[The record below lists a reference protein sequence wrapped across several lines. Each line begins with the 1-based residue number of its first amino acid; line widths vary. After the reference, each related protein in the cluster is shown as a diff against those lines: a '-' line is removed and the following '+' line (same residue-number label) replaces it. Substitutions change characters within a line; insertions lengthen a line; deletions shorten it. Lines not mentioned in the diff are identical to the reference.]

1 MIFKII
7 YGQLNI
13 AIIFLNGCLSNANS
27 LRSGN
32 KLLTNKS
39 FNATIDCKAAVL
51 DFCHNMPIR
60 YPKLSS
66 YVKVL
71 PESIMS
77 MLKFYHSKYHQTRF
91 ETRTFVKCLRQILPS
106 KFYYPFR
113 WFCAL
118 SNNLSLAN
126 LSNFSGVSA
135 GTSTI
140 LNQSVLLGTINL
152 ELDTDERSV
161 TLSGSWLDF
170 CYQFCLFNNNLFSD
184 SESEVSDSL
193 FSLMLSSSSPQQHHP
208 FSSSSSSPST
218 SSGTSSSSLTTIAS
232 SSPKPI
238 PFMNFYQIS
247 TKILSNFE
255 SSSNSCS
262 LLSSSLSIPSTSF
275 KSSSVAPNAN
285 ASRRNISSTPLV
297 FGLLL
302 LVLLVSFY
310 LLYLFVI

>member
-1 MIFKII
+1 M
-7 YGQLNI
+7 
-13 AIIFLNGCLSNANS
+13 
-27 LRSGN
+27 
-32 KLLTNKS
+32 
-39 FNATIDCKAAVL
+39 V
-51 DFCHNMPIR
+51 
-60 YPKLSS
+60 
-66 YVKVL
+66 
-71 PESIMS
+71 
-77 MLKFYHSKYHQTRF
+77 
-91 ETRTFVKCLRQILPS
+91 
-106 KFYYPFR
+106 
-113 WFCAL
+113 FCAL

-170 CYQFCLFNNNLFSD
+170 LLSIFASLTTTSFSD
-184 SESEVSDSL
+184 SESEVSSDSL
-193 FSLMLSSSSPQQHHP
+193 SFSLMLSSSSSTTSSSDT

-218 SSGTSSSSLTTIAS
+218 SSGTSSSSSSLTTIASSSSSSLTTIAS

-238 PFMNFYQIS
+238 PFMNLLKSALKF
-247 TKILSNFE
+247 LSNFE

-297 FGLLL
+297 FLAFAFAGVAGFFLSFCISLSFELAFFDFCCDLVWLSFCKFNLLNIL
-302 LVLLVSFY
+302 SFNEDKFKPE
-310 LLYLFVI
+310 LMTDTVKTE

>member
-1 MIFKII
+1 MKYTFSSDL
-7 YGQLNI
+7 QNNI
-13 AIIFLNGCLSNANS
+13 WPTEYRYHLFLNGCLSNANS

-91 ETRTFVKCLRQILPS
+91 ETRTSFVKCLRQILPS

-126 LSNFSGVSA
+126 LSNFFWCFCWDFDNIKPICS
-135 GTSTI
+135 I
-140 LNQSVLLGTINL
+140 RTINL

-170 CYQFCLFNNNLFSD
+170 CYQFCLFNNNLFQTQNL
-184 SESEVSDSL
+184 EVSSDSL
-193 FSLMLSSSSPQQHHP
+193 SFSLMLSSSSSSTTSSSDT
-208 FSSSSSSPST
+208 FSSSSSS
-218 SSGTSSSSLTTIAS
+218 
-232 SSPKPI
+232 
-238 PFMNFYQIS
+238 FD
-247 TKILSNFE
+247 
-255 SSSNSCS
+255 
-262 LLSSSLSIPSTSF
+262 
-275 KSSSVAPNAN
+275 
-285 ASRRNISSTPLV
+285 
-297 FGLLL
+297 
-302 LVLLVSFY
+302 
-310 LLYLFVI
+310 

>member
-1 MIFKII
+1 M
-7 YGQLNI
+7 
-13 AIIFLNGCLSNANS
+13 
-27 LRSGN
+27 
-32 KLLTNKS
+32 
-39 FNATIDCKAAVL
+39 V
-51 DFCHNMPIR
+51 
-60 YPKLSS
+60 
-66 YVKVL
+66 
-71 PESIMS
+71 
-77 MLKFYHSKYHQTRF
+77 
-91 ETRTFVKCLRQILPS
+91 
-106 KFYYPFR
+106 
-113 WFCAL
+113 FCAL

-170 CYQFCLFNNNLFSD
+170 LLSIFASLTTTSFSD
-184 SESEVSDSL
+184 SESEVSSDSL
-193 FSLMLSSSSPQQHHP
+193 SFSLMLSSSSSSTTSSSDT

-218 SSGTSSSSLTTIAS
+218 SSGTSSSSSSLTTIAS

-238 PFMNFYQIS
+238 PFMNLLKSALKF
-247 TKILSNFE
+247 LSNFE

-297 FGLLL
+297 FLAFAFAGVAGFFLSFCISLSFELAFFDFCCDLVWLSFCKFNLLNIL
-302 LVLLVSFY
+302 SFNEDKFKPE
-310 LLYLFVI
+310 LMTDTVKTE

>member
-1 MIFKII
+1 M
-7 YGQLNI
+7 
-13 AIIFLNGCLSNANS
+13 
-27 LRSGN
+27 
-32 KLLTNKS
+32 
-39 FNATIDCKAAVL
+39 V
-51 DFCHNMPIR
+51 
-60 YPKLSS
+60 
-66 YVKVL
+66 
-71 PESIMS
+71 
-77 MLKFYHSKYHQTRF
+77 
-91 ETRTFVKCLRQILPS
+91 
-106 KFYYPFR
+106 
-113 WFCAL
+113 FCAL

-170 CYQFCLFNNNLFSD
+170 LLSIFASLTTTSFSD
-184 SESEVSDSL
+184 SESEVSSDSL
-193 FSLMLSSSSPQQHHP
+193 SFSLMLSSSSSTTSSSDT

-218 SSGTSSSSLTTIAS
+218 SSGTSSSSSSLTTIAS

-238 PFMNFYQIS
+238 PFMNLLKSALKF
-247 TKILSNFE
+247 LSNFE

-297 FGLLL
+297 FLAFAFAGVAGFFLSFCISLSFELAFFDFCCDLVWLSFCKFNLLNIL
-302 LVLLVSFY
+302 SFNEDKFKPE
-310 LLYLFVI
+310 LMTDTVKTE